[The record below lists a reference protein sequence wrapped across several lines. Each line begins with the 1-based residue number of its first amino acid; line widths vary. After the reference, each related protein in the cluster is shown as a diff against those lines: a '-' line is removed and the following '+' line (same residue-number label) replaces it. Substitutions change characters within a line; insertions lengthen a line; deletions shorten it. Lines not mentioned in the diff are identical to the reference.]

1 MYQSFVFVVENWRLI
16 FLSNRSDMY
25 LLPTYLKYSCKYIKC
40 DLWFLRTS
48 EYQISF
54 WSQKYINPWLFSNVF
69 CLVNNIM
76 SSILYI
82 RKLCVYVHW
91 FFEKHFYLNSFS
103 TKSEEKFKNKI
114 LLRIHIFTEVH
125 VICHIYIYWNFQVF
139 SIWHWLLICVLIQI

>member
-1 MYQSFVFVVENWRLI
+1 MNCRTNLTIYLCIELWVKVHFNSNIFFLLVFSVYQSFVFVVENWRLI

-69 CLVNNIM
+69 CLVNNIV

-82 RKLCVYVHW
+82 RKLCVEVHW

-103 TKSEEKFKNKI
+103 TK
-114 LLRIHIFTEVH
+114 
-125 VICHIYIYWNFQVF
+125 
-139 SIWHWLLICVLIQI
+139 